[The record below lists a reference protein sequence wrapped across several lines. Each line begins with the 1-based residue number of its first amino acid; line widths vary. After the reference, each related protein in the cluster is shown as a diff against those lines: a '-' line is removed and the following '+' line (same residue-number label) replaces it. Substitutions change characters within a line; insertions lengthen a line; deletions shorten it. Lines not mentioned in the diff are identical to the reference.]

1 MVVGGMEGSKLS
13 VTRVERRE
21 TKEGIGSEGSVRPP
35 PSPLQNSY
43 YCTDYVK
50 SIKNQ

>member
-21 TKEGIGSEGSVRPP
+21 TKEGIGSEDSVRASPP
-35 PSPLQNSY
+35 PSKIV
-43 YCTDYVK
+43 TTVR
-50 SIKNQ
+50 IM

>member
-21 TKEGIGSEGSVRPP
+21 TKEGIESEGSVRA
-35 PSPLQNSY
+35 PSPSKIV
-43 YCTDYVK
+43 TTVR
-50 SIKNQ
+50 IM